1 MDAQQWTDLAIAA
14 VATAGAFVIVLWPSK
29 KQGKK

>member
-14 VATAGAFVIVLWPSK
+14 VATAAAFGIVLWPSNK
-29 KQGKK
+29 GGKK